1 MQYRTQRLD
10 NGLEVLAECNPAAR
24 SMSCGFFVRTGAR
37 DERPDINGVS
47 HFLEHMVFKG
57 TSRRSSADV
66 NRELDEMGS
75 HSNALT
81 SEEST
86 IYHASVLPEFQS
98 RIVELLADIMRPA
111 LRAEDLETERQV
123 ILEEIRMY
131 DDQPPY
137 GGYEKAMRAW
147 FGSHPLSQPI
157 LGTAETVSALT
168 PGRMRSWFDE
178 HYSPANM
185 AFAVAGN
192 VDFDL
197 LLKDLERN
205 CGNWQPIPA
214 SRNCPAPVGI
224 PGRHVLHKPDSVQ
237 EYVLQIASG
246 PGADDPD
253 RYAVRILTTIVG
265 DDSGSRMFWEFLDTG
280 LAESAATGNHEY
292 LNAGTIMTYLCCA
305 PEQTA
310 NNLERL
316 RRLQESIRSRPVTAQ
331 ELALAKSKISS
342 HILLSGER
350 TESRLFSVGNQWLRG
365 HPYRSPREIA
375 RRYEEVTL
383 DDVIAVA
390 DKYPL
395 DTSVTLCVGPLEV
408 WPE

>member
-1 MQYRTQRLD
+1 MQYRTHRLD

-24 SMSCGFFVRTGAR
+24 SVSCGFFVRTGAR
-37 DERPDINGVS
+37 DERPEINGVS

-57 TSRRSSADV
+57 TTRRSAADV

-86 IYHASVLPEFQS
+86 IYHASVLPDFQD
-98 RIVELLADIMRPA
+98 RVVELFADIMRPA
-111 LRAEDLETERQV
+111 LRAEDFETERQV
-123 ILEEIRMY
+123 ILEEILMY

-147 FGSHPLSQPI
+147 FGNHPLSQPV
-157 LGTAETVSALT
+157 LGTTETVSAMT
-168 PGRMRSWFDE
+168 PEAMRAWFE
-178 HYSPANM
+178 ERYSPSNM
-185 AFAVAGN
+185 AFAVAGK
-192 VDFDL
+192 VDF
-197 LLKDLERN
+197 ERLVETLDRH
-205 CGNWQPIPA
+205 CGSWKPFPA
-214 SRNCPAPVGI
+214 RRNCPLPAGK

-237 EYVLQIASG
+237 EYVLQIAPG

-253 RYAVRILTTIVG
+253 RYAVRVLTTIFG
-265 DDSGSRMFWEFLDTG
+265 DDSGSRIFWEFLDTG
-280 LAESAATGNHEY
+280 LAESAGTGNHEY
-292 LNAGTIMTYLCCA
+292 LNAGTVMTYLSCA

-310 NNLERL
+310 ENLVRL
-316 RRLQESIRSRPVTAQ
+316 QQLQESILTRPVTDH

-350 TESRLFSVGNQWLRG
+350 TESRMFSVGSQWLRG
-365 HPYRSPREIA
+365 HAYQSPREIA
-375 RRYEEVTL
+375 RRYEAITL
-383 DDVIAVA
+383 EAVNAVA
-390 DKYPL
+390 AKYPM
-395 DTSVTLCVGPLEV
+395 TESATLCVGPLDS